1 MEKFQR
7 SALIFSCSNGHFL
20 CGACRSHSSI
30 EVNVK
35 FHPREWETR
44 PVLLA
49 RSGQV
54 FWKANVIERHCNL
67 HYYLD

>member
-30 EVNVK
+30 EVINI
-35 FHPREWETR
+35 FE
-44 PVLLA
+44 
-49 RSGQV
+49 RSNISFPTFRCAPSV
-54 FWKANVIERHCNL
+54 AEAL
-67 HYYLD
+67 